1 MNFKF
6 PAPTDFNYELFFE
19 FSPDLLCIAGFDG
32 YFKKVN
38 TAVMTTLGYTL
49 EELYARP
56 INDFVYHD
64 DKEITASVRNELTKA
79 KPLHNFENRYVT
91 KSGDIVWLSWTSMPF
106 EDDRLIFA
114 IAKDITHKKN
124 IELGRNELLVSL
136 TQMNHDLKH
145 LSYMTSHDLRSP
157 VNNLLSVY
165 NLLDVTK
172 IMDEETVELIE
183 FLKISTEKLKL
194 SLNNYVDVI
203 SDKHDGNA
211 NMETVHFSKVLPKVM
226 EAVDTLIRSS
236 KATIRTDFS
245 SSDAIRFN
253 ETYLYSIFL
262 NLITN
267 SIKYSKPDSEPL
279 ISIQSDK
286 IDGFTRLVFEDNGM
300 GFDPDQVRSRI
311 FGLHQK
317 FDQLSDS
324 KGVGLYLVHNHVT
337 ALGGKMDIES
347 TIDHGTRFTILFRD
361 PQ

>member
-1 MNFKF
+1 
-6 PAPTDFNYELFFE
+6 
-19 FSPDLLCIAGFDG
+19 
-32 YFKKVN
+32 
-38 TAVMTTLGYTL
+38 
-49 EELYARP
+49 
-56 INDFVYHD
+56 
-64 DKEITASVRNELTKA
+64 
-79 KPLHNFENRYVT
+79 
-91 KSGDIVWLSWTSMPF
+91 
-106 EDDRLIFA
+106 
-114 IAKDITHKKN
+114 
-124 IELGRNELLVSL
+124 
-136 TQMNHDLKH
+136 
-145 LSYMTSHDLRSP
+145 
-157 VNNLLSVY
+157 
-165 NLLDVTK
+165 
-172 IMDEETVELIE
+172 MDEETVELIE

-203 SDKHDGNA
+203 SDKHDGNS

-267 SIKYSKPDSEPL
+267 SIKYSKPGSEPL

-286 IDGFTRLVFEDNGM
+286 IDGFTRLVFEDNGV